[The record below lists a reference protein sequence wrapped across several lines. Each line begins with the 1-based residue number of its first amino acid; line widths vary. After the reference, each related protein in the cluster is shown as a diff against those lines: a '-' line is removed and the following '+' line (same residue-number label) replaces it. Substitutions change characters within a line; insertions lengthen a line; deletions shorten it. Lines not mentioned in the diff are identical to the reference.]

1 MGAQVSN
8 LNPLRSKK
16 EVEYM
21 VREQREGQGAS
32 SSALFDKLG
41 FTRTQLNTLFLVFN
55 NMDRDGGNSVN
66 VRQWRCVCIG
76 ALYRFSETA
85 WHPPQP
91 LRSRSLKIIPRPHPR
106 PRAPL
111 LRCLLHLILA
121 LSHSPTSFTPI
132 PPLPS
137 SISSRC

>member
-66 VRQWRCVCIG
+66 VRHSRAEGFV
-76 ALYRFSETA
+76 F
-85 WHPPQP
+85 
-91 LRSRSLKIIPRPHPR
+91 LRERN
-106 PRAPL
+106 AV
-111 LRCLLHLILA
+111 
-121 LSHSPTSFTPI
+121 
-132 PPLPS
+132 
-137 SISSRC
+137 